1 MKKMLSFVLAA
12 ALATG
17 VQAGRLI
24 TESCDCVLDG
34 GNSHPLLSWETNH
47 VGDIII
53 SLKDGEGA
61 TNTVFR
67 ASGMS
72 DGINVFYIV
81 PADNH
86 NNNTEAKNY
95 FYQELDGNRFIL
107 HRKSRSAEDEAFL
120 AGKHIK
126 FDDKAVQWRCNEG
139 DKWESITYFFP
150 YDKSLV
156 CGATLNRPNAPVIA
170 ADGTV
175 TFDAV
180 TDATSYSARVY
191 YGLDL
196 VHEQS
201 IVSGGKLTW
210 RPYEPASTT
219 YEITIQAFGA
229 GDTKSRESEAGTW
242 TTTGDLANLPV
253 SKYCGDYV
261 FQAPG
266 NDASRARLTIQT
278 HRGSGAGVKDT
289 VVFTISKYDESEVS
303 DPYWRS
309 KGLNPNGLRYDGNT
323 FTDYFEL
330 ADGISPH
337 QQKEIRY
344 VPKDGMSVPL
354 GKKITYNIGVN
365 AQSAEWA
372 TAGNNNAATNAWT
385 IDYVYGT
392 SCPSLPAPTH
402 VAVSADS
409 VITFDAVAGAEK
421 YIARMYL
428 NSQLVHSAEVESG
441 DVLHYTPFHA
451 GTYVVTVTARASG
464 SADSPESEPYLWVL
478 QAVQIVPGKSEYCDY
493 AIGSGTT
500 LAFMTWETDADGNV
514 VITISGGED
523 VREGYSFRGQGMD
536 NTNLDN
542 FKISGRPAK
551 TWFERKYD
559 NGSNQP
565 FKLLVKSGENAP
577 VPGEKI
583 TYSGTVEWKTPDN
596 TNAYTTYSF
605 TYTYGTKCAEPLVP
619 LTTPVIS
626 GITPQGVISFEAV
639 ENAVSYVI
647 RIYDADADMVSE
659 QSISSGA
666 KINRGS
672 AIEEGFDYTVRLQ
685 AIPEAGSVVY
695 APSEWSSAYN
705 WTPDNATA
713 LPEAAGETATASK
726 EWKDGKLYI
735 RRNGILYDATGALI
749 RQ

>member
-67 ASGMS
+67 ANGMS

-139 DKWESITYFFP
+139 DKWESVTYFFP

-261 FQAPG
+261 FQVPG

-278 HRGSGAGVKDT
+278 HRGNGAGVKDT

-365 AQSAEWA
+365 PQSAEWA

-478 QAVQIVPGKSEYCDY
+478 QAVQIVLGKSEYCDY

-514 VITISGGED
+514 IITISGGED

-735 RRNGILYDATGALI
+735 RRNGRLYDATGALI

>member
-17 VQAGRLI
+17 AYAGRLI
-24 TESCDCVLDG
+24 TESCDCVLNG
-34 GNSHPLLSWETNH
+34 GDSHPLLSWETNY

-67 ASGMS
+67 ANGMS
-72 DGINVFYIV
+72 DGVNVFYIV

-86 NNNTEAKNY
+86 NANTEAKNY

-107 HRKSRSAEDEAFL
+107 RRKSRSAEDEAFL

-126 FDDKAVQWRCNEG
+126 FDDKAVQWRCSEG
-139 DKWESITYFFP
+139 DKWESISYFFP
-150 YDKSLV
+150 YDKSV
-156 CGATLNRPNAPVIA
+156 ICGATLDRPNAPVIA

-175 TFDAV
+175 TFSAV
-180 TDATSYSARVY
+180 TDATSYVARVY

-210 RPYEPASTT
+210 RPYEPSSTT

-242 TTTGDLANLPV
+242 TTTGDLDNLPV

-278 HRGSGAGVKDT
+278 HKGNGAGVKDT
-289 VVFTISKYDESEVS
+289 VVFSISKYDESEAS

-309 KGLNPNGLRYDGNT
+309 KGLNPNGMRYDGNT

-330 ADGISPH
+330 ADNISPH
-337 QQKEIRY
+337 QKKEIRY
-344 VPKDGMSVPL
+344 VPKDGMSVPF

-365 AQSAEWA
+365 PQSAEWA
-372 TAGNNNAATNAWT
+372 TAGNTNAATNAWT

-392 SCPSLPAPTH
+392 SCPTLAAPTH

-409 VITFDAVAGAEK
+409 VITFDAVPGAEV

-428 NSQLVHSAEVESG
+428 NSQLVHSAEVQSG

-451 GTYVVTVTARASG
+451 GTYVVTVIARAKG
-464 SADSPESEPYLWVL
+464 SADSPESEPFLWTL
-478 QAVQIVPGKSEYCDY
+478 QAVEIVLGKSEYCDY
-493 AIGSGTT
+493 ALGNGNT
-500 LAFMTWETDADGNV
+500 LAFMTWETDDDGNV
-514 VITISGGED
+514 VITISGGDDE
-523 VREGYSFRGQGMD
+523 REGYSFRSQGMD

-542 FKISGRPAK
+542 FKINGHPAK

-559 NGSNQP
+559 NGSDKP
-565 FKLLVKSGENAP
+565 FILLLKSGDNAP
-577 VPGEKI
+577 VPGEKM

-596 TNAYTTYSF
+596 NNAYSTYSF
-605 TYTYGTKCAEPLVP
+605 TYTYGTKCAEPLVT
-619 LTTPVIS
+619 LATPVIS
-626 GITPQGVISFEAV
+626 SITPQGVISFENV
-639 ENAVSYVI
+639 ENAVSYII
-647 RIYDADADMVSE
+647 RIYDADEDKVSE
-659 QSISSGA
+659 QIVSSGML
-666 KINRGS
+666 IDRGS
-672 AIEEGFDYTVRLQ
+672 AIEAGFDYTVRLQ
-685 AIPEAGSVVY
+685 ALPEAGSEVY
-695 APSEWSSAYN
+695 APSEWSSPYN
-705 WTPDNATA
+705 WTPDEATA
-713 LPEAAGETATASK
+713 LPAIGDPATVSK
-726 EWKDGKLYI
+726 EWRDGILYI
-735 RRNGILYDATGALI
+735 RRNGMLYNVTGARI
-749 RQ
+749 SK

>member
-67 ASGMS
+67 ANGMS

-139 DKWESITYFFP
+139 DKWESVTYFFP

-278 HRGSGAGVKDT
+278 HRGNGAGVKDT

-478 QAVQIVPGKSEYCDY
+478 QAVQIVLGKSEYCDY

-514 VITISGGED
+514 IITISGGED

-735 RRNGILYDATGALI
+735 RRNGRLYDATGALI

>member
-1 MKKMLSFVLAA
+1 M
-12 ALATG
+12 
-17 VQAGRLI
+17 
-24 TESCDCVLDG
+24 
-34 GNSHPLLSWETNH
+34 
-47 VGDIII
+47 
-53 SLKDGEGA
+53 
-61 TNTVFR
+61 
-67 ASGMS
+67 
-72 DGINVFYIV
+72 
-81 PADNH
+81 
-86 NNNTEAKNY
+86 
-95 FYQELDGNRFIL
+95 
-107 HRKSRSAEDEAFL
+107 
-120 AGKHIK
+120 
-126 FDDKAVQWRCNEG
+126 
-139 DKWESITYFFP
+139 
-150 YDKSLV
+150 
-156 CGATLNRPNAPVIA
+156 
-170 ADGTV
+170 
-175 TFDAV
+175 
-180 TDATSYSARVY
+180 
-191 YGLDL
+191 
-196 VHEQS
+196 
-201 IVSGGKLTW
+201 
-210 RPYEPASTT
+210 
-219 YEITIQAFGA
+219 
-229 GDTKSRESEAGTW
+229 
-242 TTTGDLANLPV
+242 
-253 SKYCGDYV
+253 

-735 RRNGILYDATGALI
+735 RRNGRLYDATGALI

>member
-619 LTTPVIS
+619 LPTPVIS